1 MIKGRLLLSLI
12 AFIVSFS
19 ISLLASRDFGR
30 AVLSGCVTLF
40 SALVGSAVAEG
51 QYRRGLIQR
60 AAALRAHIRSLQRR
74 RSETY
79 ESIMVM
85 TGERD
90 RVANSLNSLNT
101 QLHNLQVQHATVWR
115 RKEDPSWN
123 LSATATATRS
133 APAETY
139 TANARLE
146 SLERKEAELNRSMS
160 ATLSAKQ
167 RAELALKSNQA
178 ELNQLQ
184 AEIVEKTRLKEDIGK
199 DLAGLAL
206 ERQKLEAAIAVL
218 QPKVRE
224 LENYRTELTQFIN
237 STEPKRQQVETSSK
251 SLQGA
256 IVQLQSQ
263 IGALQNELGDLEL
276 QILER
281 RQQKDMLDQELTD
294 LRGGSRVQAED
305 MSDSS
310 GIPEWQRFFG
320 QLQEPELQALRAIA
334 KQPNPSPALKL
345 IAETNLTMPELLI
358 DGINERAMDTIGD
371 LVIDPSS
378 SSPVVAPEYQEAVQQ
393 WIEELA

>member
-1 MIKGRLLLSLI
+1 
-12 AFIVSFS
+12 
-19 ISLLASRDFGR
+19 
-30 AVLSGCVTLF
+30 
-40 SALVGSAVAEG
+40 
-51 QYRRGLIQR
+51 
-60 AAALRAHIRSLQRR
+60 
-74 RSETY
+74 
-79 ESIMVM
+79 
-85 TGERD
+85 
-90 RVANSLNSLNT
+90 
-101 QLHNLQVQHATVWR
+101 
-115 RKEDPSWN
+115 
-123 LSATATATRS
+123 
-133 APAETY
+133 
-139 TANARLE
+139 
-146 SLERKEAELNRSMS
+146 
-160 ATLSAKQ
+160 
-167 RAELALKSNQA
+167 
-178 ELNQLQ
+178 
-184 AEIVEKTRLKEDIGK
+184 
-199 DLAGLAL
+199 
-206 ERQKLEAAIAVL
+206 
-218 QPKVRE
+218 
-224 LENYRTELTQFIN
+224 
-237 STEPKRQQVETSSK
+237 
-251 SLQGA
+251 
-256 IVQLQSQ
+256 VQLQSQ